1 MPPRGGH
8 DHLRIEAIF
17 APESIVIYHT
27 DSVKQSLNH
36 SAPQNSLGAPG
47 CWATVR
53 LECYMIWIMPHP
65 DRNKLIGSVAAALRL
80 MEILV
85 QSGTSLTLAEI
96 AQKSGRPKSSA
107 HRMLASLI
115 HLGYVEH
122 EKSSRY
128 RLTFKLAAMAA
139 DLLSSIDIVKASR
152 AHLQALV
159 RTTNENAYLAV
170 SDKAGNSIY
179 VARVETSRAV
189 RVHSQLGVPNP
200 AWCTAT
206 GRAMLAFLPEL
217 REKVL
222 SGKLWPLVP
231 NSVTDPDRLRTL
243 LSDIERQGFAVT
255 RAQGSPDTGGV
266 AAPIRDFSRS
276 VVASCG
282 IAIPLHRMDASL
294 ERKCIPLVIRAANAI
309 SVELGMP
316 DAQKK
321 RKHTIR

>member
-1 MPPRGGH
+1 MM
-8 DHLRIEAIF
+8 
-17 APESIVIYHT
+17 
-27 DSVKQSLNH
+27 N
-36 SAPQNSLGAPG
+36 
-47 CWATVR
+47 
-53 LECYMIWIMPHP
+53 IMPHP
-65 DRNKLIGSVAAALRL
+65 DRNKLIGSVAAALQII
-80 MEILV
+80 EILV
-85 QSGTSLTLAEI
+85 KSGTSLTLAEI

-115 HLGYVEH
+115 HMGYVEQT
-122 EKSSRY
+122 KSSRY
-128 RLTFKLAAMAA
+128 CLTFKLAGMAA
-139 DLLSSIDIVKASR
+139 DLLSSIDIVKVSR

-159 RTTNENAYLAV
+159 RATNENAYLAV

-217 REKVL
+217 REKVFSRKL
-222 SGKLWPLVP
+222 SPLVP
-231 NSVTDPDRLRTL
+231 TAVTDPDRLRAL
-243 LSDIERQGFAVT
+243 LSDVERLGYAVA
-255 RAQGSPDTGGV
+255 RAQVSPDTGGI
-266 AAPIRDFSRS
+266 AAPIRDFSGL

-309 SVELGMP
+309 SMELGMS
-316 DAQKK
+316 DTQRE
-321 RKHTIR
+321 RKHVIR